1 MIIDSHCHL
10 DFPEL
15 YNDLHNVISRADLAE
30 VKYLL
35 TISTKVETFEKIK
48 LIISKYKNI
57 FGTFGIHPHEAK
69 NHKDINSKKIVSFI
83 GKNKKIIGIGE
94 TGLDFYYNHSDHN
107 IQKKLF
113 IEHINASITTGLPL
127 IVHSRNAEDD
137 TYELLH
143 KYTKNNNLKVLMH
156 CFTGSLDLLKK
167 LLSLNCYISISGII
181 TFKNNNH
188 LEEVVLNIPHEK
200 LLIETD
206 SPYLSPEP
214 LRGKKNEPSHIIHT
228 LKKISAIKNINY
240 DDLKKH
246 TTQNFLK
253 LFSINI

>member
-15 YNDLHNVISRADLAE
+15 YNDLDNVLSRADLAD

-35 TISTKVETFEKIK
+35 TISTKIETFEKIK
-48 LIISKYKNI
+48 LIINKYQNI

-69 NHKDINSKKIVSFI
+69 NHEDITSKKIISFI
-83 GKNKKIIGIGE
+83 DSDKKIIGIGE
-94 TGLDFYYNHSDHN
+94 TGLDFYYNHSDHD
-107 IQKKLF
+107 IQKRLF
-113 IEHINASITTGLPL
+113 VEHINASIETGLPL
-127 IVHSRNAEDD
+127 IVHSRNAEND

-156 CFTGSLDLLKK
+156 CFTGSLNLLKK
-167 LLSLNCYISISGII
+167 LLSLNCYISISGIV
-181 TFKNNNH
+181 TFKNTND
-188 LEEVVLNIPHEK
+188 LEEVVLNIPNEK
-200 LLIETD
+200 LLVETD
-206 SPYLSPEP
+206 SPYLSPVP

-228 LKKISAIKNINY
+228 LEKISLIKKTNY
-240 DDLKKH
+240 EDLKKH

-253 LFSINI
+253 LFSIDI